1 MPQINRAQ
9 LTARFNPGQNAAM
22 VLPVHSA
29 PIAIIRRLPL
39 CMWLRVRVS
48 GPGGVLIQQ

>member
-1 MPQINRAQ
+1 MPHFDNTR
-9 LTARFNPGQNAAM
+9 LTVRNGPGQNAAM

-39 CMWLRVRVS
+39 CMWLRVRAS
-48 GPGGVLIQQ
+48 GPGVC